1 MIDTHTNQKKVSF
14 EEEFCLHFNLQIQCA
29 REREGG
35 SSSEEI
41 EEGKDR
47 KVELIMKTNR
57 AKHSSEEH
65 LG

>member
-1 MIDTHTNQKKVSF
+1 MFTFQFANSVC
-14 EEEFCLHFNLQIQCA
+14 E

-35 SSSEEI
+35 STSEEI